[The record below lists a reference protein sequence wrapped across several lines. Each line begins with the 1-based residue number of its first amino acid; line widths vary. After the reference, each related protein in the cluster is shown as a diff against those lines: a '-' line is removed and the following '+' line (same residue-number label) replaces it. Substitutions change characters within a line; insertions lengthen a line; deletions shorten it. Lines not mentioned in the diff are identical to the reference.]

1 MTKLARTCVH
11 AHKGGQSW
19 YLAMPKDG
27 LAPRVAIYAIST
39 RHPAYLD
46 PLLNAP
52 SGTSR
57 SQRVDNEVGENAC
70 PGCSQGRSEL
80 VCYHV

>member
-1 MTKLARTCVH
+1 MTKLASMCVH
-11 AHKGGQSW
+11 GHKGGQSW

-46 PLLNAP
+46 PCCWVH
-52 SGTSR
+52 R
-57 SQRVDNEVGENAC
+57 RVQVGAREWITKLARTRVQAHK
-70 PGCSQGRSEL
+70 GGQS
-80 VCYHV
+80 